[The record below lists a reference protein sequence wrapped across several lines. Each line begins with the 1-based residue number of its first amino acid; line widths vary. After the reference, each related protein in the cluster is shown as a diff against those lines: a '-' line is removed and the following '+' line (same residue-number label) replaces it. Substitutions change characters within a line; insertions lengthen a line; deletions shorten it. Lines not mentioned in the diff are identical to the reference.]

1 MRFASQQIAQQNSE
15 SLPESRAKRK
25 FPVSEYK
32 YYNPANRTK
41 NVLLRKTVHFFVQ
54 EKNCSRNI
62 QGGGPFCYI
71 LPSFAKC
78 SHRKTKHREK
88 FIPPP
93 TKILHARFS
102 QHFLDNLM
110 EKNMQTSRQ
119 PFPLLATQI
128 RTLFFV
134 DLCKKNRKCTLFF
147 TEICVY

>member
-62 QGGGPFCYI
+62 QRGGPFCYI

-88 FIPPP
+88 NHSSTNKNPARAFFTTFFGQSRGKEYANLATTIPPP
-93 TKILHARFS
+93 GNS
-102 QHFLDNLM
+102 NPNSFLRRSV
-110 EKNMQTSRQ
+110 Q
-119 PFPLLATQI
+119 
-128 RTLFFV
+128 
-134 DLCKKNRKCTLFF
+134 
-147 TEICVY
+147 